1 MDCDSYESYCGWLE
15 NMPRTPLRIK
25 SPRGMHFIY
34 RAPNVEIKSDSHI
47 QHPKGF
53 SYDVKGRRS
62 YCMLPPS
69 IRKGIQYSFCCCTGN
84 LAGGWVPY
92 SSLPT
97 FNPAWRPGR
106 STDVQHESDKKVRD
120 AVSYISKIQAV
131 QGNGGDKDTYR
142 ACCRLAE
149 SGLTPLEQYQALLD
163 WNAAGNAVPQWS
175 ATDLRRKLE
184 LAQKEMS

>member
-1 MDCDSYESYCGWLE
+1 MKY
-15 NMPRTPLRIK
+15 T
-25 SPRGMHFIY
+25 
-34 RAPNVEIKSDSHI
+34 
-47 QHPKGF
+47 F
-53 SYDVKGRRS
+53 S
-62 YCMLPPS
+62 MNNPS
-69 IRKGIQYSFCCCTGN
+69 KQFLGIQLEINDIESEV
-84 LAGGWVPY
+84 LKRQ
-92 SSLPT
+92 L
-97 FNPAWRPGR
+97 PAWRPGR